1 MPEPIRALIVVLM
14 VAIPA
19 FFVGRRIAASI
30 VTPREFVV
38 WRNAWLA
45 LTIAGFLCSDFFV
58 FAVAAALVCLYAH
71 LTRGVTVALF
81 IILLFSVPLVGVTM
95 GVFGV
100 IKSLFEFNIARLLS
114 IFLLLPILLGA
125 ARSGQGNGGTSAWPD
140 RLIIGY
146 VVLLI
151 ALSIRQ
157 ANVTSV
163 MRGAV
168 QSTLDILVPYFAFSR
183 TVTKLTDFR
192 KVLLAFVVAVLPLS
206 FIAVLETAKGW
217 PLYNSILAHWGAP
230 QGYAGREGML
240 RAGASAGPIVLGLI
254 IMVAIGCMLAVRQTT
269 IQVRGFAN
277 LILGIFAMGII
288 ATLSRG
294 PWVGLAVLLIIYVA
308 TSPKGMGK
316 LGLYGTIVAVAL
328 VLLVQTPIGQHWIE
342 YLPFIGSVDV
352 GNVTYR
358 QRLIES
364 ATSVIERNLWFG
376 SIDYLSTPE
385 MRKLITG
392 QQIVDVVNTYLGIA
406 LDSGVVGLSLFV
418 GFFTTV
424 LVGLKSVLK
433 SSAVSH
439 VDFSVYARTSIATL
453 TGILVAIGTVSSV
466 GFTPYVYWSF
476 AGLCVA
482 LIRIASQER
491 AAVQRAALANRV
503 LR

>member
-1 MPEPIRALIVVLM
+1 
-14 VAIPA
+14 
-19 FFVGRRIAASI
+19 
-30 VTPREFVV
+30 
-38 WRNAWLA
+38 
-45 LTIAGFLCSDFFV
+45 TIAGFLCSDFFV

-125 ARSGQGNGGTSAWPD
+125 ARSGQRNGGTSAWPD

-183 TVTKLTDFR
+183 TVTNLDDFR

-217 PLYNSILAHWGAP
+217 PLYNSILDNWGAS
-230 QGYAGREGML
+230 QGYSGRGGML
-240 RAGASAGPIVLGLI
+240 RAGASVGPIVLGLI

-269 IQVRGFAN
+269 IRVRGFAT
-277 LILGIFAMGII
+277 LILGIFAMGLI

-294 PWVGLAVLLIIYVA
+294 PWLGLAVLLIIYVT

-316 LGLYGTIVAVAL
+316 LGLYAIIVAVAL

-352 GNVTYR
+352 ENVTYR

-376 SIDYLSTPE
+376 STDYLSTPE

-392 QQIVDVVNTYLGIA
+392 QQI
-406 LDSGVVGLSLFV
+406 
-418 GFFTTV
+418 
-424 LVGLKSVLK
+424 
-433 SSAVSH
+433 
-439 VDFSVYARTSIATL
+439 
-453 TGILVAIGTVSSV
+453 
-466 GFTPYVYWSF
+466 
-476 AGLCVA
+476 
-482 LIRIASQER
+482 
-491 AAVQRAALANRV
+491 
-503 LR
+503 